1 MSKLYVSEYISK
13 FSCIGSKCEDNCC
26 GKWIVPVDKKSYEH
40 YEKLE
45 REGMADFLQFIEK
58 NNTSTHECN
67 YATLKMDPDKMCPLL
82 TEDGLCQIHR
92 DYGYDALCDT
102 CKHYPKII
110 RKMNDT
116 YYQTGYLSCPE
127 MARVV
132 LLSKSP
138 AEWKLVMTE
147 QPINQTLIEEITVN
161 RNYMKNIHRNIT
173 DIFGQKHLSLSQR
186 IGLIGIFI
194 GQLHTAIKD
203 KKGTN
208 KAIALAE
215 KKGKRRMKEEISH
228 FIEPKMSI
236 ILPGMLKIGNSF
248 TSMDIKQHTTNRR
261 LSECVDLF
269 KEGMQ
274 IQGKDTVIV
283 KEFANMYR
291 KNRDAFYQPFFAE
304 HEYILENY
312 CWYYFQHEIFPYH
325 TTNLPMK
332 YLLFVIEFFILKLFL
347 VGISAS
353 SSGLNE
359 QIIVQLFQT
368 YSKCLSHSSED
379 YAEYIVTI
387 HDQLYERTQDFYE
400 MVNILTSE

>member
-1 MSKLYVSEYISK
+1 MSKLFVAEYISK

-26 GKWIVPVDKKSYEH
+26 GKWIVQVDKKSYEQ

-45 REGMADFLQFIEK
+45 REGVADFLQFIEK
-58 NNTSTHECN
+58 NNTSTHE
-67 YATLKMDPDKMCPLL
+67 YDFATLKMNSDKMCPLL
-82 TEDGLCQIHR
+82 TEEGLCQIHR
-92 DYGYDALCDT
+92 DYGFDALCDT

-110 RKMNDT
+110 RKMNDA
-116 YYQTGYLSCPE
+116 YYQTGDLSCPE
-127 MARVV
+127 MVRVV
-132 LLSKSP
+132 LLSKNL

-147 QPINQTLIEEITVN
+147 NPIDQVLADKITVN
-161 RNYMKNIHRNIT
+161 RNYMKNINRNIK
-173 DIFGQKHLSLSQR
+173 DIFEQRHLSLSQR
-186 IGLIGIFI
+186 IWLIGIFI

-215 KKGKRRMKEEISH
+215 KEVKRRMKEEASH
-228 FIEPKMSI
+228 FIESKMSI
-236 ILPGMLKIGNSF
+236 MLPGIVKIGNSF
-248 TSMDIKQHTTNRR
+248 LTEEIKHSTIVRR
-261 LSECVDLF
+261 VSECVDLF

-274 IQGKDTVIV
+274 IQNKDKIIV

-325 TTNLPMK
+325 ASNLPKK
-332 YLLFVIEFFILKLFL
+332 YLLFVIEFSILKLFL

-368 YSKCLSHSSED
+368 YSKWLTHSEED
-379 YAEYIVTI
+379 YAAYIVAI

>member
-1 MSKLYVSEYISK
+1 MSKLFVSDYISK

-26 GKWIVPVDKKSYEH
+26 GKWTVLVDKKSYEY

-45 REGMADFLQFIEK
+45 REGIVDFLQFTEK
-58 NNTSTHECN
+58 NNASKHEYN

-82 TEDGLCQIHR
+82 TEEGLCQIHR
-92 DYGYDALCDT
+92 DYGFDALCDT

-110 RKMNDT
+110 RKMNDA

-132 LLSKSP
+132 LLSKSLT
-138 AEWKLVMTE
+138 EWKLVMTE
-147 QPINQTLIEEITVN
+147 KPINQILTDEITVN
-161 RNYMKNIHRNIT
+161 RNYMKNMHRNIK
-173 DIFGQKHLSLSQR
+173 DIFEQQHLSLSQR
-186 IGLIGIFI
+186 IWLIGRFI
-194 GQLHTAIKD
+194 GQLHTAIRN

-215 KKGKRRMKEEISH
+215 KEVKRRMKEEVSH
-228 FIEPKMSI
+228 FIEAKMSI
-236 ILPGMLKIGNSF
+236 MLPGIIKIGNSF
-248 TSMDIKQHTTNRR
+248 SPKDIQQHITARR
-261 LSECVDLF
+261 LYECVDLF

-274 IQGKDTVIV
+274 IQSKDKVIV
-283 KEFANMYR
+283 KEFASMYR
-291 KNRDAFYQPFFAE
+291 KKRDAFYQPFFAE

-312 CWYYFQHEIFPYH
+312 CWHYFQHEIFPYH
-325 TTNLPMK
+325 ATNLAKK
-332 YLLFVIEFFILKLFL
+332 YLLFMIGFSILKLFL

-368 YSKCLSHSSED
+368 YSKWLTHDEEV

-400 MVNILTSE
+400 MANILTSE